1 MKRLCVTAAL
11 ASLLFLAVSCMSG
24 STSPYAPYQSGD
36 SSVQTEAVLRSVADM
51 AGAIT
56 DEDINMLRDVFSDI
70 YALDGNVALRFF
82 TTTTTADIPSATT
95 NAVSFFDSFFQQNE
109 NVYCQLT
116 VTNISILGTVAT
128 LNVDFGLSALYI
140 MDLPPMTYQSEGSDL
155 MVFVLEDDRWKLTS
169 WQLGS
174 DSEDAESVEQER
186 VLEQLAA
193 LALAF
198 ADEDLDAAADI
209 AEPGMFLDREV
220 QLRFRTMQTLADDP
234 QPSSDFR
241 EFFSTVFVE
250 NQNIEAVFDATSV
263 IVLGTQAF
271 VNLNFSLSA
280 VYAGV
285 VPPESYTAGGADE
298 MTFDLISGRWRLALW
313 REKTEPQ
320 PGPTAETLRASIASL
335 AQAISDEDLN
345 ALQGIASGLYSVD
358 EAVAMRFM
366 TASTLAD
373 PPAPSAGVGAFFG
386 EVFAQNQ
393 NIGASIDID
402 TVDLDGAAAYCE
414 VAFSLSATYILE
426 APPVNYS
433 FPDEGVTVTDIM
445 VWGFDGSSWQLV
457 SWRPKDVPSPDPPP
471 GPTEEL
477 LRATIAAL
485 AQTINDEDLSTIQ
498 GIASDLFSVDETVAL
513 RFRTENTLAEPPM
526 PPVEVGAFFDEVF
539 AQNENIVAAINIESL
554 NIDGAVAYCE
564 VAFELSAT
572 YTLEAPP
579 AEYSFPEQDSTV
591 VDVMAWVFDGANWR
605 LVGWRQ
611 EEMPPPDP
619 PLSPKEE
626 LLCATV
632 AAFAQA
638 ISDEDLATIQG
649 IASSLFS
656 VDETVAL
663 RFMTENTLADPP
675 TPPTDVSAFF
685 GEVFAQNQN
694 ISLTMDVDALNING
708 TVADCE
714 VAFELSATYILNVPP
729 EDYGAAA
736 SDIMV
741 WEFDGTNWRL
751 VTWQEVEEPPE
762 E

>member
-1 MKRLCVTAAL
+1 MKRLYVTAAL
-11 ASLLFLAVSCMSG
+11 ALSLFLAASCMSG

-36 SSVQTEAVLRSVADM
+36 TSVQTAAVLRSVADM

-56 DEDINMLRDVFSDI
+56 DEDVNMLRDIFSDI

-234 QPSSDFR
+234 QPSGDFR

-250 NQNIEAVFDATSV
+250 NQNIEAVFDTTSV

-271 VNLNFSLSA
+271 VSLNFSLSA

-320 PGPTAETLRASIASL
+320 PGPTAETLSAAVASL

-345 ALQGIASGLYSVD
+345 AIQGIASGLYSVD
-358 EAVAMRFM
+358 QAVAMRFM

-373 PPAPSAGVGAFFG
+373 PPAPQAGVGAFFG

-393 NIGASIDID
+393 NIAAAVEIDSLSIDG
-402 TVDLDGAAAYCE
+402 TAAYCE
-414 VAFSLSATYILE
+414 VGFSLSATYILE
-426 APPVNYS
+426 APLVNYS
-433 FPDEGVTVTDIM
+433 FPESDTAVIDAM

-457 SWRPKDVPSPDPPP
+457 SWHPKEVPPPDPPP
-471 GPTEEL
+471 SPTEEL
-477 LRATIAAL
+477 LRATI
-485 AQTINDEDLSTIQ
+485 D
-498 GIASDLFSVDETVAL
+498 
-513 RFRTENTLAEPPM
+513 
-526 PPVEVGAFFDEVF
+526 
-539 AQNENIVAAINIESL
+539 
-554 NIDGAVAYCE
+554 
-564 VAFELSAT
+564 
-572 YTLEAPP
+572 
-579 AEYSFPEQDSTV
+579 
-591 VDVMAWVFDGANWR
+591 
-605 LVGWRQ
+605 
-611 EEMPPPDP
+611 
-619 PLSPKEE
+619 
-626 LLCATV
+626 
-632 AAFAQA
+632 AFAQA
-638 ISDEDLATIQG
+638 ISGEDVNTIQG
-649 IASSLFS
+649 VASELFS

-675 TPPTDVSAFF
+675 APPSGVSAFF

-694 ISLTMDVDALNING
+694 ISVTMDVDTLNING

-714 VAFELSATYILNVPP
+714 IAFALSATYILEVPP
-729 EDYGAAA
+729 ENYEAAGT
-736 SDIMV
+736 DITV
-741 WEFDGTNWRL
+741 WEFDGVNWRL
-751 VTWQEVEEPPE
+751 VTWQEAEE
-762 E
+762 